1 MSSADEAAPALAR
14 QQERQQLRDQWRTLI
29 RAATFVALLTSPA
42 AFTWFHVN
50 QGWSVWWSLV
60 ATAGV
65 VIAFRGLVD
74 VTLRKFIP
82 WPSLFGVDDTRLREE
97 DVVGRRRAWFWAR
110 FYRLAAW
117 IIGLITVIYLWRVI
131 IKNESTTWVA
141 TLQSIFHGIGYVFS
155 NPQLWIQVV
164 FVVFLFGANF
174 LIFMG
179 PMMLMGISQIRGFE
193 PGDANWGVKLE
204 DVRGQ
209 VEAKEEVRKI
219 VTLWQSGEQFVQAG
233 GKRERGILFN
243 GAPGTGKTMLAKAIA
258 TGFNSPIVTIPGS
271 GFAQTFIGIDALIVR
286 FLARKAKKLARKWGG
301 QCIVFIDEIDAVG
314 MRRAALGGAQA
325 TTSAA
330 PARFEDFC
338 FFGPQG
344 SLTSSGDLVLETRAW
359 RERMFDQR
367 APQPLPRAPGRMAAI
382 VNQAFPGMFGG
393 GQGQLALN
401 QLLVTMDGID
411 NPPFWRRFWT
421 NRINSLLDAVY
432 VIPRRARGASLR
444 LPQARPADTQIYF
457 IGATNVPLDMLDPA
471 LTRPGRMGRHV
482 WFRTPTKKDR
492 EDIFDLYLSKVDH
505 DPELDTP
512 EARDELARITNGYA
526 QPLDSQ
532 LLIPTG
538 WKSMGDME
546 VGDLVVGSSGRPTP
560 VLGVHPRGEM
570 DVYKV
575 MFNDGTSTECTGDH
589 LWSVEALD
597 PRMLPRTFTL
607 GELMER
613 KLRWSPRGSAFY
625 LPKLATVEFSSKVEL
640 SIDPYLLGLLLGD
653 GGFTYTT
660 PDFCTGDDENVA
672 SVEALVPAGVSLTRH
687 GPMNWWLSS
696 GSRKGVP
703 RSQPNPLTASLRQ
716 LELWGVSSHGKFV
729 PEAYKWA
736 SSERRLALLQGLM
749 DTDGTRDYRRGNG
762 PAFNSHSRR
771 LTEDVAFLV
780 RSLGGLAR
788 VKAKG
793 DGWCVALDLPEGLVP
808 FRLARKAAEYRT
820 SRKPFRKRIVN
831 VEPVGRKLV
840 QCVTVQAED
849 GLYVTDGFVVTH
861 NSPAMIDQVCS
872 MALTSAQH
880 DFREYFSRPDILE
893 AMTTVESGTAVGVD
907 YIPEETRAVAIHEA
921 GHAAAAH
928 VFMEGAESTRLSI
941 KMRAGSLGHH
951 QALERE
957 ERFSSWQH
965 EEMARMAWT
974 LGAMAAEH
982 VFYGENATGV
992 GGDVQ
997 SATARAGYMVGMCG
1011 MGPDRIELNG
1021 SFENDDEREEAR
1033 KKIAER
1039 FERIGL
1045 QIMNRT
1051 AGGNPMHHDPIG
1063 SVLSDPTKRR
1073 FAAQILGQGY
1083 VNSYN
1088 LVKHNKDSVEKIA
1101 DTLVERKEVYGN
1113 ELVALLDAAKL
1124 EKPAID
1130 LTKEETWPTL

>member
-1 MSSADEAAPALAR
+1 MSSVDEAAPALAR

-42 AFTWFHVN
+42 AFAWFHVQ
-50 QGWSVWWSLV
+50 QGWSFWWSLL

-110 FYRLAAW
+110 FFRLAAW
-117 IIGLITVIYLWRVI
+117 IIGLITFIYLWRVV
-131 IKNESTTWVA
+131 IKNKSTTWSDTA
-141 TLQSIFHGIGYVFS
+141 QSIFHGIGYVFS
-155 NPQLWIQVV
+155 TPQLWIQVV

-174 LIFMG
+174 LLFMG

-314 MRRAALGGAQA
+314 LRRAALGGAQA
-325 TTSAA
+325 TTFAG

-344 SLTSSGDLVLETRAW
+344 SLTPSGDLVLETRAW
-359 RERMFDQR
+359 RERMFELR
-367 APQPLPRAPGRMAAI
+367 SPQSIPRAPGRMAAI
-382 VNQAFPGMFGG
+382 VDQAFPGMFGG
-393 GQGQLALN
+393 GMGQLALN

-411 NPPFWRRFWT
+411 SPPFWRRFWT

-432 VIPRRARGASLR
+432 IVPRRARGASLR

-457 IGATNVPLDMLDPA
+457 IGATNVPLEMLDPA

-492 EDIFDLYLSKVDH
+492 EDIFDLYLGKVDH
-505 DPELDTP
+505 DPELDTA
-512 EARDELARITNGYA
+512 EARDELARITNGY
-526 QPLDSQ
+526 
-532 LLIPTG
+532 
-538 WKSMGDME
+538 
-546 VGDLVVGSSGRPTP
+546 
-560 VLGVHPRGEM
+560 
-570 DVYKV
+570 
-575 MFNDGTSTECTGDH
+575 
-589 LWSVEALD
+589 
-597 PRMLPRTFTL
+597 
-607 GELMER
+607 
-613 KLRWSPRGSAFY
+613 
-625 LPKLATVEFSSKVEL
+625 
-640 SIDPYLLGLLLGD
+640 
-653 GGFTYTT
+653 
-660 PDFCTGDDENVA
+660 
-672 SVEALVPAGVSLTRH
+672 
-687 GPMNWWLSS
+687 
-696 GSRKGVP
+696 
-703 RSQPNPLTASLRQ
+703 
-716 LELWGVSSHGKFV
+716 
-729 PEAYKWA
+729 
-736 SSERRLALLQGLM
+736 
-749 DTDGTRDYRRGNG
+749 
-762 PAFNSHSRR
+762 
-771 LTEDVAFLV
+771 
-780 RSLGGLAR
+780 
-788 VKAKG
+788 
-793 DGWCVALDLPEGLVP
+793 
-808 FRLARKAAEYRT
+808 
-820 SRKPFRKRIVN
+820 
-831 VEPVGRKLV
+831 
-840 QCVTVQAED
+840 
-849 GLYVTDGFVVTH
+849 
-861 NSPAMIDQVCS
+861 SPAMIDQVCS

-974 LGAMAAEH
+974 LGALAAEH

-992 GGDVQ
+992 GGDIQ
-997 SATARAGYMVGMCG
+997 SATTRAGYMVGMCG
-1011 MGPDRIELNG
+1011 MGPNHIELNG
-1021 SFENDDEREEAR
+1021 GFENDGDREEAR

-1051 AGGNPMHHDPIG
+1051 AGGSAMHHDPIG
-1063 SVLSDPTKRR
+1063 SVLSDPSKRR
-1073 FAAQILGQGY
+1073 FAAQILGQSY

-1088 LVKHNKDSVEKIA
+1088 LVRHNKDAVEKIA
-1101 DTLVERKEVYGN
+1101 DTLVDRKEIYGD

-1124 EKPAID
+1124 ERPTID
-1130 LTKEETWPTL
+1130 LSEEETWPTL